1 MNMMKLQIKLFC
13 LLLVMA
19 TASCEKDVAGY
30 SDEPRVYFFERNND
44 LTQSRISYKSY
55 TFLLLPA
62 EITKDTFYVRVKVM
76 GNTSATNRIIRG
88 RAIATGTT
96 AKAGQHYEFID
107 GAVPADSLFGYLPVV
122 LRRTE
127 DIKDTAVTLVLG
139 IAETKDFKPGV
150 GEDSAFT
157 LSWSDN
163 VVKPDNWD
171 GIISIGSYFGA
182 YSAAKW
188 RFIISVTGRDKF
200 PLQQSGRIPP
210 KEGEYTHAGMQDIQA
225 IVKAALKAYNDTH
238 DPDLT
243 DENGQLVTFP

>member
-1 MNMMKLQIKLFC
+1 MNRMKLYIKLFC
-13 LLLVMA
+13 LLLL
-19 TASCEKDVAGY
+19 TASCEKDIASY
-30 SDEPRVYFFERNND
+30 DDEPRVYFFERNND
-44 LTQSRISYKSY
+44 LTESRIAYKSY

-62 EITKDTFYVRVKVM
+62 AVMKDTFFVRVKIM
-76 GNTSATNRIIRG
+76 GNKAATDRIVRG
-88 RAIATGTT
+88 RAITAGTT
-96 AKAGQHYEFID
+96 AKAGQHYEFMD
-107 GAVPADSLFGYLPVV
+107 GFVPADSIYGYLPVV
-122 LRRTE
+122 LHRTE
-127 DIKDTAVTLVLG
+127 DIRDTSVTLVLG

-150 GEDSAFT
+150 GEDSTFT

-171 GIISIGSYFGA
+171 GIISIGFYFGA

-188 RFIISVTGRDKF
+188 RFIISVTGKDKF

-210 KEGEYTHAGMQDIQA
+210 KEGEYTHAGMLDIQA
-225 IVKAALKAYNDTH
+225 LVKAALKAYNDTH